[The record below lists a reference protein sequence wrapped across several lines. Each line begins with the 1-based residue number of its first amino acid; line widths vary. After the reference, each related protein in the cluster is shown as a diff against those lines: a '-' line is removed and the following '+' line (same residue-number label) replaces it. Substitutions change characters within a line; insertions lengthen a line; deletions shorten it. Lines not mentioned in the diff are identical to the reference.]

1 MNENAVEEFL
11 KYDFSVDDQVK
22 VATRM
27 YKMVHKNGENT
38 CVIPFITSPEALK
51 MLATLGYQA
60 KTVMFNYCSGYTEIS
75 HFSTASEN

>member
-38 CVIPFITSPEALK
+38 CELFIVISIL
-51 MLATLGYQA
+51 
-60 KTVMFNYCSGYTEIS
+60 N
-75 HFSTASEN
+75 